1 MAFFLIAKFLRQ
13 SCLCNTCWISDTF
26 CKWNSSYPLNPVHVE
41 NFTIV
46 DKSSLKFSTSLQ
58 NYFTNYNGAIET
70 LLWIRGGLVVSREA
84 LLNIGCLLGGNALW
98 SFPFSNQLVTASMQY
113 IHNWENI
120 HSITLKTTWKHLEH
134 NHCVGSRQTKEN
146 TNGCGHNSQPYHVS
160 PTCKVS
166 DHHLHHRW

>member
-1 MAFFLIAKFLRQ
+1 MEWFFNFIWFWPFLITMFLRQ
-13 SCLCNTCWISDTF
+13 SCLCNKCLISGTF

-46 DKSSLKFSTSLQ
+46 NKSSLKFSTSWQ

-84 LLNIGCLLGGNALW
+84 LLINGCLLGGNALW

-120 HSITLKTTWKHLEH
+120 HSITTENYMKTLE
-134 NHCVGSRQTKEN
+134 T
-146 TNGCGHNSQPYHVS
+146 
-160 PTCKVS
+160 
-166 DHHLHHRW
+166 